1 MAGVKGTSSGN
12 MAIAHI
18 GKPPGPRVGEMSQ
31 NATLCL
37 SEWASRT
44 PGQMRRWAGDQPSR
58 DWDPETQS
66 RVGNVSSLKSL
77 LEAF

>member
-12 MAIAHI
+12 VAIAHT

-31 NATLCL
+31 NATSCL
-37 SEWASRT
+37 SEGL
-44 PGQMRRWAGDQPSR
+44 PGHPGRGGDGQETNQG

-77 LEAF
+77 LEEF